1 MAIVD
6 PAGFPGFSKNP
17 LRLLNRSPS
26 RGQRN
31 AIKKAGLPA
40 AGLVAGSPFA
50 VLGPESSLS
59 TRGGRK
65 EVLEITVSD
74 KFGKKT
80 GRAVRVNYTSH
91 PKQPAL

>member
-1 MAIVD
+1 MMAIVD

-50 VLGPESSLS
+50 VLRPDPPFQP
-59 TRGGRK
+59 GGRK
-65 EVLEITVSD
+65 EGLEITVSD